1 MSVNA
6 HLAVQRNAFS
16 TAAAAAKVC
25 DGATSASIAERC
37 ANAASYNSPDGEQ
50 IFILQP
56 SIFGHEVR
64 YVGTTTNGVTT
75 YDTGSA
81 PVSIH
86 GFEAVSSTLINKKDS
101 VSPDQYRLVSAA
113 MRLSPINASESN
125 QGWFE
130 AIRVKSAWSRNGFS
144 FINTPVAPATG
155 PAPVIFPSKTTFE
168 GGVILDSNWANDP
181 SYVTGRLR
189 ELGKHTFY
197 LQPTG
202 PRTFKKW
209 PREIQVA
216 TFNGFE
222 EQPCGY
228 DTNFDIIIVRIHS
241 APAPASSNT
250 LYQSIHCHVVK
261 NWETAYDAANPNCR
275 FHSSTIS
282 AESAVKYTDKQMTR
296 DPKASMI
303 RSASSYAYKF

>member
-25 DGATSASIAERC
+25 DGKVSSSIAERS
-37 ANAASYNSPDGEQ
+37 ANAKSYNSPDGEQ
-50 IFILQP
+50 IFVLMP
-56 SIFGHEVR
+56 SIFNHEVR

-75 YDTGSA
+75 FSTGES

-86 GFEAVSSTLINKKDS
+86 GFSNVTTDLIEKNDPI
-101 VSPDQYRLVSAA
+101 SPDQYRLVSAA

-130 AIRVKSAWSRNGFS
+130 AIRIRPSWSKSS
-144 FINTPVAPATG
+144 FTFISTPANQTTPK
-155 PAPVIFPSKTTFE
+155 PVILPNLNLFE
-168 GGVILDSNWANDP
+168 DGTLRSDNWANDP

-197 LQPTG
+197 LQPTNE
-202 PRTFKKW
+202 RSFKKW
-209 PREIQVA
+209 PRSVNQA
-216 TFNGFE
+216 SLTTFA
-222 EQPCGY
+222 EQPCGF
-228 DTNFDIIIVRIHS
+228 DTDFDIICVRIHS
-241 APAPASSNT
+241 APAPATSNT
-250 LYQSIHCHVVK
+250 LFQSIHCHVVK
-261 NWETAYDAANPNCR
+261 NWETMYDTSNVNCR
-275 FHSSTIS
+275 FHSATYS